1 MESAAN
7 ATSSE
12 PGSERVPAV
21 IVLAG
26 RTSALRVA
34 ALSLLDRLLVM
45 AHRAGCGPLTV
56 VATDPLPPLRRAR
69 AWKIPFEVVATPP
82 VLATRA
88 LLLRTEAV
96 VDKADLRR
104 LLETPVPTRLVTT
117 SGDALPAATVAPGTR
132 LDETAGSAGPT
143 LVARGVSYPVTDAAS
158 ARVAER
164 GLWASLTSSSDGTV
178 DRWFNRPMGRPLSK
192 LLIHTPVTPNAV
204 SVASILI
211 GVFAAYLFTSG
222 DYGAGILAAL
232 VFQLS
237 AIVDCVDG
245 DVARAVYKETPM
257 GKWLDLVGDQVVHAS
272 VFAGLA
278 WGVAQDGGAVGVT
291 VGLGIS
297 AVLGGLIA
305 FAVVLWGMLHPR
317 TGAADGDLQRVLDA
331 ATNRDFSV
339 LVLALA
345 LADRLEWFLWMAAI
359 GSHLFWMLLVGLRLR
374 GRKSERGAA

>member
-1 MESAAN
+1 MESAA
-7 ATSSE
+7 AALPSAADA
-12 PGSERVPAV
+12 ERVPAL
-21 IVLAG
+21 ILLDG

-45 AHRAGCGPLTV
+45 AHRAGCGPITV
-56 VATDPLPPLRRAR
+56 IAAGPLPPLRRAR
-69 AWKIPFEVVATPP
+69 AWRIPLEVVAAAPVPATR
-82 VLATRA
+82 VLA
-88 LLLRTEAV
+88 LRTDAV
-96 VDKADLRR
+96 IDKTDLRR
-104 LLETPVPTRLVTT
+104 LIQESAPKRLV
-117 SGDALPAATVAPGTR
+117 SAQGEALSAAIVEPGR
-132 LDETAGSAGPT
+132 ALDPTIWSTGPT
-143 LVARGVSYPVTDAAS
+143 LVAQGDSHPVTDLSS

-164 GLWASLTSSSDGTV
+164 RLWASLTSTSDGTV
-178 DRWFNRPMGRPLSK
+178 DRWFNRPVGRPLSK

-204 SVASILI
+204 SLASILI
-211 GVFAAYLFTSG
+211 GVFAGYLFTSG
-222 DYGAGILAAL
+222 EYVDGVIAAV

-245 DVARAVYKETPM
+245 DVARAVYKETPL

-297 AVLGGLIA
+297 AVVGGLVA
-305 FAVVLWGMLHPR
+305 FAVVLWGMLRPR
-317 TGAADGDLQRVLDA
+317 AGAANGELQRVLDA

-345 LADRLEWFLWMAAI
+345 LVDRLEWFLWMAAI
-359 GSHLFWMLLVGLRLR
+359 GSHLFWMLLVGLRLS
-374 GRKSERGAA
+374 GGKSKRGAA